1 MQMRSFALYLNQ
13 QKQKSINQQNDECL
27 QSRQELENS
36 KFLHQVFG
44 NTPTQQF
51 ADVVEIRFYVSDD
64 EIGDGRRRR
73 RRSGRRTRRTRRRRR
88 RVGPARSPAAS
99 AQRRRRRALG
109 ERIDVVVKSFAL
121 RVRQLGQ
128 MHRVKSLHRGAD
140 GTLPHFLRA
149 RARAQ
154 VHEEDDDER
163 GMKDEDEEGDEED
176 EKYGRMRKRMLKNEK

>member
-73 RRSGRRTRRTRRRRR
+73 RCGGMIEKVFEFDERFLSGFPGKRISKRR
-88 RVGPARSPAAS
+88 RVS
-99 AQRRRRRALG
+99 
-109 ERIDVVVKSFAL
+109 
-121 RVRQLGQ
+121 
-128 MHRVKSLHRGAD
+128 
-140 GTLPHFLRA
+140 
-149 RARAQ
+149 
-154 VHEEDDDER
+154 
-163 GMKDEDEEGDEED
+163 
-176 EKYGRMRKRMLKNEK
+176 